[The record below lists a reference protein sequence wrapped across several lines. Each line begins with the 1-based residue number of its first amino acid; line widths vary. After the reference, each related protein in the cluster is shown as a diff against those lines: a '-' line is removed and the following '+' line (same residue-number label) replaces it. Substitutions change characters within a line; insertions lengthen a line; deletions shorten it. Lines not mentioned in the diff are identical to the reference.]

1 MAHQALVRGSIAAVT
16 ALALSTGLGALT
28 LPAAVAADGPA
39 DAEVVIPAGVR
50 PLPLTE
56 DLRSAGD
63 GGYLHYQEGHS
74 VRQWTDT
81 ATGESRDVPRADVEA
96 INSGLS
102 AVQTET
108 PRAIQVE
115 DLTTR
120 VKTSIDL
127 PVGYRWMPLFN
138 TTVTLA
144 IEHFRDPANPQILHL
159 LRKTDAGTTDQVVEG
174 LPAGTVS
181 LYADAQDARGAVF
194 TVRVS
199 ATEFHRFLVDFAQGT
214 VREVFAG
221 RSGTGNIVLGTDQ
234 VLGYTPGE
242 RDVYTVP
249 RATPGAAPVHTTLPE
264 PPAGSPPFADF
275 GTVGDWIVFNR
286 KLSPE
291 QHDYQPGDR
300 LEALPI
306 GGGEVKTLLR
316 YTSDSL
322 THGPDGS
329 VVVAGGSG
337 PRDWAV
343 RKVTAAPG
351 AEPVVS
357 TLRVLPPA
365 TARIEGLSLGGG
377 RLQVTSLADGNPLKG
392 LYSYDLAPAGSPVA
406 GDRRL
411 DYLLFNE
418 YPQLVARG
426 NGRSAFASDTK
437 VLSPVARDRVQMNEL
452 PASIGSLVDASEQYF
467 IANARN
473 GRQYVGDFENPGP
486 NGILLNRDIT
496 GAALWGRTLWK
507 PGTVAGTVDSYDLKA
522 KTTTA
527 AVNIGSGCVPQE
539 LQVVTHWLYWNCDPA
554 KPTAKAG
561 VWDLAAGKNVA
572 VAQGEA
578 LLGDGFVVRRDI
590 PAGKLY
596 LTDLGT
602 ARTTELAP
610 IADGVSDDRQR
621 TWTVD
626 AYGGHVA
633 YVDAAQRVH
642 IKPVTIPRS
651 PLTSIDA
658 RTGGDIDA
666 ASTDEAVNT
675 WHGTWQLSRPSAGWS
690 LVVRNVR
697 GAVVATRTGADRSGT
712 QIGASWDGKDAA
724 GRTVPNGAY
733 SWTLTAPPAD
743 GTGPALVV
751 SGALRLGGSTTVLR
765 DYDGDGRPDL
775 FGRSAATPTDVRM
788 HMGANGGTY
797 GGAVIT
803 GGWPAGSL
811 LIPAGDLNGDHVND
825 LLVRTSAGELRRY
838 GRPNPAAGYQT
849 LTTGWQGYN
858 TLMAVGDLN
867 GDGTFDLVGRDATGA
882 MWRHDGDG
890 KGGFLAT
897 RVKLG
902 TGWQA
907 YTWLGTPGDLT
918 GDGIPELLGRDAAG
932 VMWRFD
938 GNGKGGFTAART
950 KLTAGWQIYNIILG
964 VGDLN
969 GDGRND
975 LIGRDSSGFLWR
987 YDGTAQGGFLATPT
1001 KIGTGYT
1008 MYKTIS

>member
-16 ALALSTGLGALT
+16 ALALATGLGALT
-28 LPAAVAADGPA
+28 LPTAVAADGPG
-39 DAEVVIPAGVR
+39 DAEVVIPEGVR

-74 VRQWTDT
+74 VRQWTNT
-81 ATGESRDVPRADVEA
+81 ATGESRDVPRADKEN

-102 AVQTET
+102 AVQTVT
-108 PRAIQVE
+108 PRAIEVE
-115 DLTTR
+115 NLTTGA
-120 VKTSIDL
+120 KTSIDL
-127 PVGYRWMPLFN
+127 PDGFRWMPLFN

-144 IEHFRDPANPQILHL
+144 IEHFQDPANPQVLHL

-174 LPAGTVS
+174 LPAGTIS
-181 LYADAQDARGAVF
+181 PYADAQDARGAVF

-199 ATEFHRFLVDFAQGT
+199 PTDVRRFLVDFESGI
-214 VREVFAG
+214 VRGVFAG
-221 RSGTGNIVLGTDQ
+221 QSGTGSIVLGTDQ

-264 PPAGSPPFADF
+264 PPAGSRSFAYF
-275 GTVGDWIVFNR
+275 GTVGDWVVFNR
-286 KLSPE
+286 MLSP
-291 QHDYQPGDR
+291 DRIGYQPGDR
-300 LEALPI
+300 LEAIPI

-357 TLRVLPPA
+357 TLRVLPPV
-365 TARIEGLSLGGG
+365 TAGIEGLSLGGG
-377 RLQVTSLADGNPLKG
+377 RLQVTSLADGSPLKG
-392 LYSYDLAPAGSPVA
+392 LYSYDLAPAGSPVP
-406 GDRRL
+406 GERRL
-411 DYLLFNE
+411 DYQLLNE
-418 YPQLVARG
+418 YPRLVSRG
-426 NGRSAFASDTK
+426 DGHSAYASGSR
-437 VLSPVARDRVQMNEL
+437 VYSPIEKNALEVIDF
-452 PASIGSLVDASEQYF
+452 PATVTSVVSASEQYLV
-467 IANARN
+467 ANAAD
-473 GRQYVGDFENPGP
+473 GRQYVGDFEHPGA
-486 NGILLNRDIT
+486 NEIVLTRNIT
-496 GAALWGRTLWK
+496 GAALRGKTLWK
-507 PGTVAGTVDSYDLKA
+507 AGTVAGTVDSYDLKA
-522 KTTTA
+522 RTTSA

-539 LQVVTHWLYWNCDPA
+539 LQVVSHWLYWNCDPA

-561 VWDLAAGKNVA
+561 VWDLTAGKNVA

-578 LLGDGFVVRRDI
+578 LLGDGFVVRRDSA
-590 PAGKLY
+590 AGKLF

-602 ARTTELAP
+602 ATTTELASV
-610 IADGVSDDRQR
+610 ATNVGDDRQR

-626 AYGGHVA
+626 AYGGPVA
-633 YVDAAQRVH
+633 YVDAGQLVH

-651 PLTSIDA
+651 ALTSLDA
-658 RTGGDIDA
+658 RIGAVVDISA
-666 ASTDEAVNT
+666 TDPADNA
-675 WHGTWQLSRPSAGWS
+675 WHGTWQLSRPAASWN
-690 LVVRNVR
+690 LTIRNVR
-697 GAVVATRTGADRSGT
+697 GAVVATRAGTDRSGT
-712 QIGASWDGKDAA
+712 QISASWDGKDAA
-724 GRTVPNGAY
+724 GRTVPNGSY
-733 SWTLTAPPAD
+733 SWTLTAQPAD
-743 GTGPALVV
+743 GTGPALVL
-751 SGALRLGGSTTVLR
+751 SGATGLSGSTPVLR
-765 DYDGDGRPDL
+765 DYDSDGRPDL
-775 FGRSAATPTDVRM
+775 FGRNAATPTDVRM

-803 GGWPAGSL
+803 SGWPANSL

-825 LLVRTSAGELRRY
+825 LLVRTSTGELRRY
-838 GRPNPAAGYQT
+838 GSPDPTWGYQT
-849 LTTGWQGYN
+849 LTTGWQVYN
-858 TLMAVGDLN
+858 TLMAAGDLN
-867 GDGTFDLVGRDATGA
+867 GDGKFDIVGRDAAGV

-890 KGGFLAT
+890 KGGFLKAG
-897 RVKLG
+897 VKLS

-938 GNGKGGFTAART
+938 GNGKGGFLAPVR
-950 KLTAGWQIYNIILG
+950 LTAGWQVYNMILG

-975 LIGRDSSGFLWR
+975 VIGRDASGFLWR
-987 YDGTAQGGFLATPT
+987 YDGTAQGGFPAAGV
-1001 KIGTGYT
+1001 KIGTGYN